1 MQAFYPMSPN
11 DSLILEVVKVLLA
24 CDVDGSDVLV
34 VINRL
39 QEIQAEGVKASEEAR
54 ESAAAATF
62 ESFLHLQGH

>member
-1 MQAFYPMSPN
+1 MPAFYSMSPH
-11 DSLILEVVKVLLA
+11 DTLILEVVKVLLS

-39 QEIQAEGVKASEEAR
+39 QEMQAEGIKALDEAR
-54 ESAAAATF
+54 ESAATF